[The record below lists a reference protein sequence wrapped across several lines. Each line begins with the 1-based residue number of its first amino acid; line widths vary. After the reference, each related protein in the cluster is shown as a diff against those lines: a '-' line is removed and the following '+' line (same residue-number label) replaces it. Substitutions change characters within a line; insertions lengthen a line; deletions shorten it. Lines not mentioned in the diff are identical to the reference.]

1 MLVTETW
8 WEDIFSGA
16 LSVGLNEQKIHQL
29 EDESFL
35 YFNEQSSEKQMEE
48 HSVY

>member
-8 WEDIFSGA
+8 WEDIFSGVLA
-16 LSVGLNEQKIHQL
+16 IGLNEQKLCQL

-35 YFNEQSSEKQMEE
+35 YFNKSETDQQLEE
-48 HSVY
+48 

>member
-16 LSVGLNEQKIHQL
+16 LAIGLNEQKLRQL

-35 YFNEQSSEKQMEE
+35 YFNDSQTDQQLHEQT
-48 HSVY
+48 V

>member
-1 MLVTETW
+1 MLATETW

-16 LSVGLNEQKIHQL
+16 LSVGLNEQKIYQL

-35 YFNEQSSEKQMEE
+35 YFNGQGNEQQLEE
-48 HSVY
+48 QTF

>member
-16 LSVGLNEQKIHQL
+16 LAIGLNEQKLRQL

-35 YFNEQSSEKQMEE
+35 YFNESQTDQQLHEQT
-48 HSVY
+48 V

>member
-16 LSVGLNEQKIHQL
+16 LAIGLNEQKLRQL

-35 YFNEQSSEKQMEE
+35 YFNESQTDQQLQEQTI
-48 HSVY
+48 

>member
-16 LSVGLNEQKIHQL
+16 LAIGLNEQKLCQL

-35 YFNEQSSEKQMEE
+35 YFTEPETDQQLNEQTI
-48 HSVY
+48 